1 MRCTWTP
8 TATFLAMILVH
19 IATVHASAQVHLPL
33 THTAVDRTSFIVK
46 FDEALIAPVSISAVD
61 SSDDD
66 TEAVRAAAQQLADAA
81 ATAAARIAELA
92 RQAGIDMQ
100 VVDTY
105 GERSAT
111 AGIIHL
117 FLNQLFIH
125 LFFLMALNK
134 TCSSC
139 SCLLCHMHL
148 LFSCACRRP
157 CDDWHGSEGGNSRGR
172 PPPGSAAQG

>member
-1 MRCTWTP
+1 
-8 TATFLAMILVH
+8 MILVH
-19 IATVHASAQVHLPL
+19 IATMHASAQVHLPL

-46 FDEALIAPVSISAVD
+46 FDEALIAPVSIAAVD
-61 SSDDD
+61 SSDDAD
-66 TEAVRAAAQQLADAA
+66 TETVRAAAQQLADAA

-117 FLNQLFIH
+117 FLNQLFIQ
-125 LFFLMALNK
+125 LFFNGPQQDVLQLLLSAL
-134 TCSSC
+134 SHA
-139 SCLLCHMHL
+139 LAVFVRLPQAM
-148 LFSCACRRP
+148 
-157 CDDWHGSEGGNSRGR
+157 
-172 PPPGSAAQG
+172 